1 MNIAKDVLYADVN
14 TDETFTAAAAVTTS
28 ASAPKAVIPFA
39 AAPQPESEDM
49 VTSGSTITSTTAASS
64 TNAFAA
70 SGVIATPATEDVFSA
85 ANFAPSDSTTRSIE
99 DLTIELRV
107 PNDEE
112 FVMVSTNPQHTLTAP
127 LLVVSREDG
136 YGKSYHLLTPL
147 MRGWVKN
154 QPSLQK
160 FCKDMRLFLFCNQ
173 DGEFGLWPIRD
184 SFDNWSVS
192 DLQVVE
198 TAKKMW
204 TRRYNAGKVRKA
216 HTSTSIDFQI
226 EWPTKSMF
234 GADGIL
240 AQVFGE
246 AFVIS
251 SVDNPTIKRLLR

>member
-1 MNIAKDVLYADVN
+1 
-14 TDETFTAAAAVTTS
+14 
-28 ASAPKAVIPFA
+28 
-39 AAPQPESEDM
+39 
-49 VTSGSTITSTTAASS
+49 
-64 TNAFAA
+64 
-70 SGVIATPATEDVFSA
+70 
-85 ANFAPSDSTTRSIE
+85 
-99 DLTIELRV
+99 
-107 PNDEE
+107 
-112 FVMVSTNPQHTLTAP
+112 MVSTNPQHTLTAP

-136 YGKSYHLLTPL
+136 YGKSYHLLTPM

-154 QPSLQK
+154 QPSLHK
-160 FCKDMRLFLFCNQ
+160 FVKDMRLFLFCNQ

-198 TAKKMW
+198 TAKRVW

-216 HTSTSIDFQI
+216 HTSTSIEFQI
-226 EWPTKSMF
+226 EWPSKAMF

-251 SVDNPTIKRLLR
+251 TVDNPTIKRLLR

>member
-1 MNIAKDVLYADVN
+1 MNTAKEELYAEVE
-14 TDETFTAAAAVTTS
+14 DEHIFAAEPSVETVAT
-28 ASAPKAVIPFA
+28 VIPFA
-39 AAPQPESEDM
+39 APEQEPEVK
-49 VTSGSTITSTTAASS
+49 VTFTATSTAAVS
-64 TNAFAA
+64 TPTSANAFTAPGIISTSAA
-70 SGVIATPATEDVFSA
+70 EEVFSA
-85 ANFAPSDSTTRSIE
+85 SNFTPSDSTTRSID
-99 DLTIELRV
+99 DLTIELRT

-112 FVMVSTNPQHTLTAP
+112 FVMVSSNSAHTLTAP
-127 LLVVSREDG
+127 LMVVSREDG
-136 YGKSYHLLTPL
+136 YGKSYHLLTPM
-147 MRGWVKN
+147 MRGWAKN

-160 FCKDMRLFLFCNQ
+160 FVKDMRLFLFCNQ

-216 HTSTSIDFQI
+216 HTSTSIEFQI
-226 EWPTKSMF
+226 EWPSKSMF
-234 GADGIL
+234 GSDGIL
-240 AQVFGE
+240 AQVFGD

>member
-1 MNIAKDVLYADVN
+1 MNTAKDIQF
-14 TDETFTAAAAVTTS
+14 DEVETEFIAEDGPAAVAVTAA
-28 ASAPKAVIPFA
+28 FA
-39 AAPQPESEDM
+39 ELAPQ
-49 VTSGSTITSTTAASS
+49 VTVTKAPAVAINTSTPPAG
-64 TNAFAA
+64 AFPLP
-70 SGVIATPATEDVFSA
+70 GVTPTPTETEDVFSA
-85 ANFAPSDSTTRSIE
+85 ANFTQSDSTTRSIE

-136 YGKSYHLLTPL
+136 YGKSFHLLTPL

-198 TAKKMW
+198 TAKKVW

-216 HTSTSIDFQI
+216 HTSSSIEFQI
-226 EWPTKSMF
+226 EWPDKPMF
-234 GADGIL
+234 GAEGIL

-246 AFVIS
+246 AFVVS

>member
-1 MNIAKDVLYADVN
+1 MDNHEDVFAEPTPDVVA
-14 TDETFTAAAAVTTS
+14 TAAAAAA
-28 ASAPKAVIPFA
+28 ASAVSVVDPFA
-39 AAPQPESEDM
+39 AE
-49 VTSGSTITSTTAASS
+49 
-64 TNAFAA
+64 
-70 SGVIATPATEDVFSA
+70 
-85 ANFAPSDSTTRSIE
+85 NFTQSDNTTRSIE
-99 DLTIELRV
+99 DLTIELRT

-112 FVMVSTNPQHTLTAP
+112 FVMVSPNPTHSVTAP

-136 YGKSYHLLTPL
+136 YGKSYHLLTPT

-184 SFDNWSVS
+184 SYDNWSVS

-198 TAKKMW
+198 TAKKIW
-204 TRRYNAGKVRKA
+204 TRRYNAGKVRKG
-216 HTSTSIDFQI
+216 HTSTSITTEI
-226 EWPTKSMF
+226 EWPDKPMF

-246 AFVIS
+246 AFVIAS
-251 SVDNPTIKRLLR
+251 TDNATIKRLVR

>member
-1 MNIAKDVLYADVN
+1 
-14 TDETFTAAAAVTTS
+14 
-28 ASAPKAVIPFA
+28 
-39 AAPQPESEDM
+39 
-49 VTSGSTITSTTAASS
+49 
-64 TNAFAA
+64 
-70 SGVIATPATEDVFSA
+70 
-85 ANFAPSDSTTRSIE
+85 
-99 DLTIELRV
+99 
-107 PNDEE
+107 
-112 FVMVSTNPQHTLTAP
+112 MVSSDPRHSLTAP

-136 YGKSYHLLTPL
+136 YGKSYHLLTPT

-198 TAKKMW
+198 IAKKMW

-216 HTSTSIDFQI
+216 HSSTSITMEI
-226 EWPTKSMF
+226 EWPNKPMF

-240 AQVFGE
+240 AKVFGE
-246 AFVIS
+246 AFVIAS
-251 SVDNPTIKRLLR
+251 TDSATIKRLLR